1 MLSDVARDR
10 VFRLELLDHIRCLV
24 CSDMR
29 GPVLEPNIMR
39 HFCQGIEIVNGFN
52 FFHLYHAI
60 IQSTWGYFVRVTLAL
75 LVCFILFPRA
85 LTMANEKSIPQSA

>member
-1 MLSDVARDR
+1 MLGDVARDR
-10 VFRLELLDHIRCLV
+10 VFRLESLDHIRCLV

-29 GPVLEPNIMR
+29 GPVFEPNIMC

-60 IQSTWGYFVRVTLAL
+60 IQSTWGYFVCVTLAL

>member
-10 VFRLELLDHIRCLV
+10 GLLLELLDHIRCLV
-24 CSDMR
+24 CTDMC
-29 GPVLEPNIMR
+29 GPVLEPNVVR

-60 IQSTWGYFVRVTLAL
+60 IQLTWGYFVRVTLAL